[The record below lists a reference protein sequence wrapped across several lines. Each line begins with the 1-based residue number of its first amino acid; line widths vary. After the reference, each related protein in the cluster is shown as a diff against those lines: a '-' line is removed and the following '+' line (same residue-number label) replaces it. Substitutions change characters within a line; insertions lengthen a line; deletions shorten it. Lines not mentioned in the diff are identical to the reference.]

1 MSFVHLHVHS
11 HYSLLDAMCR
21 IEELLKKCV
30 DYQMPALALTDHGNM
45 CGAIEFVK
53 KAKEY
58 GIKPIVGCELY
69 VAPKSRLHKSKDEKY
84 FHLTVLARNEVGY
97 KNLTKLTSSGYVD
110 GFYYKPRVDKEL
122 LKQHGDGLIIFSG
135 CRSSEISRLIQ
146 NDKFDL
152 AVEVAREFCSIVGK
166 ENFFVEIQN
175 HGVESEVPLREKLK
189 ELAKKL
195 ELPLVATNDV
205 HYISRDDREAH
216 EVLLN
221 IQGEKTLGDEDR
233 RTYDSDEYYFRST
246 KEMESFFKDE
256 PDALEN
262 TLRVAEQCVLEM
274 DFSKSH
280 LPSYELPVGYNNVNE
295 YLRDLAYDGAKR
307 RLNDVSKEIKER
319 LDFELGVIAQMGYS
333 GYFLIV
339 QDFVQFAKKHKIP
352 VGPGRGSAA
361 GSLVCYSIGIT
372 DVNPLTYGLIFERFL
387 NPARISLPDIDIDF
401 CELRRDE
408 VIRYVEDKYGVHKV
422 SQIATFGTMKA
433 RSVIR
438 DVARVLNFAYA
449 DSDRIAKQIPT
460 GATLEQALDGVPDLK
475 KLYDEDEQVAKLV
488 DISLKLEGLSRN
500 AATHAAG
507 VVIAPDEVTQF
518 APLMRLSDG
527 SIRTQY
533 NMKDLETIG
542 LLKMDFLGLR
552 NLTVISDTLHSLA
565 KMKGIEVD
573 LYQITLDDLKVYE
586 MLRKGKTT
594 GVFQL
599 EGTGITALLERLEP
613 TEFRDLIAILALYRP
628 GPLESGMAN
637 DYIERKH
644 GRQKVAYPHPEL
656 KEVLE
661 ETYGLPIYQDQLL
674 LMARKLAGFSLAE
687 ADLLR
692 MAVGKKKKDV
702 MEKMR
707 ERFVQGCI
715 QNKIS
720 EKKATELFEDIEK
733 FARYG
738 FVKAH
743 STAYALISYWTAY
756 LKANYPTHYM
766 AALLTSVSGNS
777 EKIAEYIQDCNNH
790 MAITVLPPDI
800 NESEA
805 NFSPT
810 AENQIRFGLGAIKN
824 VGAGTIEAILAARHE
839 KGLFLAFFDFFKRVA
854 PDKINREVLESMI
867 KAGVFDRFGTRKYLI
882 GQIDRGLGEGARAHS
897 ERRSGQRS
905 FFGSSESAVA
915 LAPAANGGSYEEFSK
930 QELLRFEKEL
940 LGLYVSGHPLEEVE
954 DRLALL
960 RSHDLL
966 TAASVPEETDVS
978 LGGRIE
984 SLRVINTSN
993 GKRMAFARLE
1003 DLKGQMEVT
1012 VFPDPY
1018 ERYKKN
1024 LIEEK
1029 VVVIKG
1035 HTESRNGK
1043 LQVIADDVLPI
1054 EEAEKLLQVHLKLS
1068 QEFVSPENL
1077 SKLKEVFA
1085 THKGLAP
1092 VYLHIYGEE
1101 SVSVRIGPEF
1111 LVQVSKSLRSS
1122 LEALLDREAI
1132 RFIKQRGLGA

>member
-21 IEELLKKCV
+21 IDELLKKCV
-30 DYQMPALALTDHGNM
+30 EYNMPALALTDHGNM

-97 KNLTKLTSSGYVD
+97 KNLTKLTSAGYVE
-110 GFYYKPRVDKEL
+110 GFYYKPRVDKDL
-122 LKQHGDGLIIFSG
+122 LKLHSDGLIIFSG

-146 NDKFDL
+146 NEKFET
-152 AVEVAREFCSIVGK
+152 AVETAREYCSIVGK
-166 ENFFVEIQN
+166 ENFYVEIQN
-175 HGVESEVPLREKLK
+175 HGVESETPLREKLK
-189 ELAKKL
+189 ELASKL
-195 ELPLVATNDV
+195 DLPLVATNDV
-205 HYISRDDREAH
+205 HYIARDDREAH

-233 RTYDSDEYYFRST
+233 RTYDSDEYYFRSA

-262 TLRVAEQCVLEM
+262 TLKVAERCILDL
-274 DFSKSH
+274 DFSKNH
-280 LPSYELPVGYNNVNE
+280 LPSYELPTGYSNVND
-295 YLRDLAYDGAKR
+295 YLHDLAFEGAR
-307 RLNDVSKEIKER
+307 HRLGEITSEIRER

-401 CELRRDE
+401 CEIRRDE
-408 VIRYVEDKYGVHKV
+408 VIRYVEDKYGVNKV

-449 DSDRIAKQIPT
+449 DSDKIAKQIPT
-460 GATLEQALDGVPDLK
+460 GATLEQALDGVPELK
-475 KLYDEDEQVAKLV
+475 KNYEEDEQIAKLI
-488 DISLKLEGLSRN
+488 DISLKLEGLARN

-507 VVIAPDEVTQF
+507 VVIAPQEVTQF

-533 NMKDLETIG
+533 NMKDLESIG

-552 NLTVISDTLHSLA
+552 NLTVISDTLHSLS
-565 KMKGIEVD
+565 KMEHIELN
-573 LYQITLDDLKVYE
+573 LYEIPLDDPKVYE
-586 MLRKGKTT
+586 MLRKGRTT
-594 GVFQL
+594 GIFQL

-644 GRQKVAYPHPEL
+644 ARQKVSYPHPEL

-702 MEKMR
+702 MEQMR

-715 QNKIS
+715 ENKIP

-766 AALLTSVSGNS
+766 AALLTSVAGNS
-777 EKIAEYIQDCNNH
+777 DKIAEYIQDCSN
-790 MAITVLPPDI
+790 ISIIVLPPDI

-805 NFSPT
+805 NFAPT
-810 AENQIRFGLGAIKN
+810 TENQIRFGLSAIKN
-824 VGAGTIEAILAARHE
+824 VGVGTIQAILAARQA
-839 KGLFLAFFDFFKRVA
+839 KSLFTSFFDFFKRVE

-882 GQIDRGLGEGARAHS
+882 SQIERGLGEGARAHS
-897 ERRSGQRS
+897 ERRSGQKS
-905 FFGSSESAVA
+905 FFGSNESTVSVA
-915 LAPAANGGSYEEFSK
+915 LAPNGSDEEFSK

-960 RSHDLL
+960 RSHDLVSAA
-966 TAASVPEETDVS
+966 TAPEETKVA
-978 LGGRIE
+978 LGGRLE

-1003 DLKGQMEVT
+1003 DLKGQIEVT
-1012 VFPDPY
+1012 IFPDPY
-1018 ERYKKN
+1018 ERYKKH
-1024 LIEEK
+1024 LIDEN
-1029 VVVIKG
+1029 VVLIQG

-1043 LQVIADDVLPI
+1043 LQMIADEVLPM
-1054 EEAEKLLQVHLKLS
+1054 EEAEKLLQIHLKLDS
-1068 QEFVSPENL
+1068 AFICTDNL
-1077 SKLKEVFA
+1077 TRLKELFA
-1085 THKGLAP
+1085 THRGLAP
-1092 VYLHIYGEE
+1092 VYLHVLAQGEE
-1101 SVSVRIGPEF
+1101 TVSIRIGPPH

-1122 LEALLDREAI
+1122 LEAMFDTDAI
-1132 RFIKQRGLGA
+1132 RFIKQKGLNE